1 MVLKNGRRLKAVTGS
16 MAGPNGKSRE
26 VGPSS
31 GFRYIVI
38 GKGSPIP

>member
-1 MVLKNGRRLKAVTGS
+1 MVLKNGKQLKAMTGR
-16 MAGPNGKSRE
+16 MAGLNGKSQE
-26 VGPSS
+26 VGLSS